1 MNTTYKLVEMAKEKT
16 GIESDYGIAKLIG
29 VTAQKMSNWKT
40 GQSEGNAINTLK
52 LMKAAGLSVDEALK
66 IMTKETANALPAS
79 NESATDVYYVKLQKL
94 KIELKAKLLNFSIK
108 HNLQPLSVYL
118 LQAN

>member
-29 VTAQKMSNWKT
+29 VTAQKLSNWKT

-52 LMKAAGLSVDEALK
+52 LMKAAGLSIDDALK
-66 IMTKETANALPAS
+66 IMTKEAQNARPAS
-79 NESATDVYYVKLQKL
+79 SHSADSLY
-94 KIELKAKLLNFSIK
+94 IM
-108 HNLQPLSVYL
+108 
-118 LQAN
+118 